1 MPKVSNEW
9 GTMEMAIVGKN
20 KRYYFRQMEQAKFTV
35 PILAFVK
42 IPLLLLAIHYSPS
55 EKCYVG
61 K

>member
-1 MPKVSNEW
+1 
-9 GTMEMAIVGKN
+9 MEMAIVGKN

-55 EKCYVG
+55 EKCYFG